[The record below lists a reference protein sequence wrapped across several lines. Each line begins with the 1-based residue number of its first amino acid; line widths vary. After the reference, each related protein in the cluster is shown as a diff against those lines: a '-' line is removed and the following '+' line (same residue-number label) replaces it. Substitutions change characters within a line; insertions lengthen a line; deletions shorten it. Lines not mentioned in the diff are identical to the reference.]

1 MIKKLKVTVDGKSYE
16 VSVDVP
22 DEPKEVVSQPVVSSS
37 PAPAP
42 MDTTPVS
49 PASTGKPAGPGDIVS
64 PLAGRVIS
72 IGVEPGQDVKEGDH
86 VLTLEAMK
94 MNTFVFAPKN
104 GKIKE
109 IRAQVGTGVQEGDVL
124 MVME

>member
-37 PAPAP
+37 PAPV
-42 MDTTPVS
+42 DTTPVS
-49 PASTGKPAGPGDIVS
+49 PSSTGKAAGPGDIVS